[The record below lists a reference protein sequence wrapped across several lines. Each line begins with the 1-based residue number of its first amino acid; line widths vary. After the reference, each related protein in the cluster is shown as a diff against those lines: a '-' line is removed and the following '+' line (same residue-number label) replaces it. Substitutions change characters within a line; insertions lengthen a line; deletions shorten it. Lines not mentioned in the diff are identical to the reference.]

1 MKTTKTNNTV
11 KKQTAAEKALAK
23 IVARIKKTTD
33 EFRKAS
39 AAEKR
44 VMIAKDVLAQI
55 KSRRYIPEHAVWV
68 RPTFSPNSELM
79 CDVDGDIIY
88 NSDTQSD
95 ISVQELWTS
104 KELQTCSVCALGGMF
119 MSCVGLNN
127 NTTIENLNE
136 ETECLSDIIVNE
148 GHISNGLNK
157 FFTRSQ
163 LALIEIY
170 FEGGNGGFYIPEFL
184 DGYYGPVSS
193 ATRKLFSRLDDDE
206 NYVHLT
212 KFDEKYQTPSDRMK
226 AIMTNI
232 VENNGT
238 FKPETLKV

>member
-1 MKTTKTNNTV
+1 MKKTKTNTTNTV
-11 KKQTAAEKALAK
+11 NKQSAAEKALAK
-23 IVARIKKTTD
+23 IVAKIKKTTD

-55 KSRRYIPEHAVWV
+55 KAQRYIPEHAVWV
-68 RPTFSPNSELM
+68 APTFDVKSE
-79 CDVDGDIIY
+79 VKYNDGY
-88 NSDTQSD
+88 AYDTEEQAD
-95 ISVQELWTS
+95 RSVQELWAT
-104 KELQTCSVCALGGMF
+104 KELQTCNVCALGGMF

-127 NTTIENLNE
+127 NTTVRDLEAETEYLSEVIENE
-136 ETECLSDIIVNE
+136 DS
-148 GHISNGLNK
+148 ISNGLNK
-157 FFTRSQ
+157 FFTKSQ

-170 FEGGNGGFYIPEFL
+170 FEGGIGGFYIEDL
-184 DGYYGPVSS
+184 VDGYYGTVSS
-193 ATRKLFSRLDDDE
+193 ATRKLFSREDDDG
-206 NYVHLT
+206 YTHLT
-212 KFDEKYQTPSDRMK
+212 NFDAKYKTPSDRMK

>member
-1 MKTTKTNNTV
+1 MKKTKTNTTNTV
-11 KKQTAAEKALAK
+11 NKQSAAEKALAK
-23 IVARIKKTTD
+23 IVAKIKKTTD

-55 KSRRYIPEHAVWV
+55 KAQRYIPEHAVWV
-68 RPTFSPNSELM
+68 SPTFDVKSE
-79 CDVDGDIIY
+79 VKYNDGYAYDA
-88 NSDTQSD
+88 DEQSD
-95 ISVQELWTS
+95 RSVQELWAS
-104 KELQTCSVCALGGMF
+104 KELQTCNVCALGGMF

-127 NTTIENLNE
+127 NTTIKNLNE
-136 ETECLSDIIVNE
+136 ETECLSDIIVND
-148 GHISNGLNK
+148 GYISNGLNK
-157 FFTRSQ
+157 FFTKSQ

-170 FEGGNGGFYIPEFL
+170 FEGGSGGFYI
-184 DGYYGPVSS
+184 DGLVDGDYGTVSS
-193 ATRKLFSRLDDDE
+193 ATRKLFSREDDDG
-206 NYVHLT
+206 YTHLT
-212 KFDEKYQTPSDRMK
+212 NFDAKYPTPSARMK